1 MRALFVGRFQPL
13 HIGHINA
20 ILEILKDNDEIIIG
34 IGSAQESWT
43 LKNPFTAGERFEM
56 FLREENFKN
65 FKERLLIVP
74 ILDINNHS
82 IWVKYVC
89 SLIPKFDVVYTR
101 NPLTKI
107 LFEKEGF
114 KVKEQEVYYF
124 DENKKI
130 EFSGTEIR
138 RRIIE
143 GKDFK
148 GLISDSTYKFLEEIN
163 GIERLKN
170 LKE

>member
-13 HIGHINA
+13 HLGHIKA
-20 ILEILKDNDEIIIG
+20 ILEILKNNDEVIIG

-43 LKNPFTAGERFEM
+43 LKNPFTAGERYEM
-56 FLREENFKN
+56 FLREENFKPN
-65 FKERLLIVP
+65 KKNLIILP

-89 SLIPKFDVVYTR
+89 SLSPKFDVVYTR
-101 NPLTKI
+101 NPLTKA

-114 KVKEQEVYYF
+114 KVREQKIYYY
-124 DENKKI
+124 DGKI
-130 EFSGTEIR
+130 PFSGTEIR

-143 GKDFK
+143 GKEYKD
-148 GLISDSTYKFLEEIN
+148 LVSDSTYKFINEIK